1 MVIHITDEVHKILVD
16 RLEGGGGGKSHGIR
30 NEMVRVASLAPWFPA
45 HTLQP
50 RIEAGSASP
59 LVKFKRNS
67 MYFSFNF
74 QVSNQNELN
83 LIKKIIIFPSHLLN
97 MRMVKAN

>member
-1 MVIHITDEVHKILVD
+1 
-16 RLEGGGGGKSHGIR
+16 
-30 NEMVRVASLAPWFPA
+30 MVRVASLAPWFPA